1 MVIMMNNNDNNDDNE
16 DTIIIIIIL
25 WLKNFELRIIRELRK
40 NSLPYI
46 INNWRKR
53 KYKKIQNIVSKENNK
68 KVLNDC

>member
-1 MVIMMNNNDNNDDNE
+1 MIMK
-16 DTIIIIIIL
+16 TPLSSSSSYGCKI
-25 WLKNFELRIIRELRK
+25 FELRIIRELRK